1 MTRKITKTQ
10 QRLLGYD
17 WHLRQ
22 LMAKAE
28 MFSTTDLIPLLAER
42 GVELSAAQVYRLV
55 TGMPERLSL
64 RILVALCDILDC
76 SPNDLIEPVAETH
89 TARAATNRSRAG
101 GSAEAGTGLKNRTP
115 RRAEVSRKK

>member
-1 MTRKITKTQ
+1 MTRKITKNSQ
-10 QRLLGYD
+10 KLLGYD

-55 TGMPERLSL
+55 TGTPERLSL
-64 RILVALCDILDC
+64 RTLVALCDILEC
-76 SPNDLIEPVAETH
+76 SPNDLIEPVAATKKAL
-89 TARAATNRSRAG
+89 TATSRSRAG
-101 GSAEAGTGLKNRTP
+101 SGEKAATGLKKRTP
-115 RRAEVSRKK
+115 RRAEISRKT